1 LTTFACRLRMLPPV
15 AEGVALGTALKPV
28 RAADELESAAE
39 LECGALLEAED
50 DEGGTEDEVGVAELD
65 GGGVQVLVGV
75 VWCVLVVF
83 GGGGGVEVVVGGGG
97 GGLDVVV
104 GAGSPP
110 PTVQLPY
117 PSLSKMPR

>member
-1 LTTFACRLRMLPPV
+1 MLTTFAWRLRILLAG
-15 AEGVALGTALKPV
+15 AEGVALGAALV
-28 RAADELESAAE
+28 LEGTAE
-39 LECGALLEAED
+39 LGCGTLLEDGD
-50 DEGGTEDEVGVAELD
+50 DGGGTEDEIGVAELD

-75 VWCVLVVF
+75 VWCVLVVV
-83 GGGGGVEVVVGGGG
+83 GGGGGVEVVVGDGG